1 MAHIP
6 ASEKL
11 SPPSKPAGNQFF
23 ARKSIDKLIAAS
35 EEPEHR
41 LKKSLGPWS
50 LTALGIGAIIGS
62 GIFVLTGTAA
72 AGEQFTVPSL
82 LHAQVLDLVVNLIRH
97 HSLSGVLMHGRPPAG
112 PAIAI
117 SFLLVAVACSFAGL
131 CYAELASMIPIAGS
145 AYTYSYATLGE
156 IFAWV
161 IGWDL
166 ILEYAV
172 SNVAVAVGF
181 SGYLKAQ
188 LSTFGLNLPDKWSTP
203 VWASGRWSGAYF
215 NVPGFLVVF
224 VLTVLLIRGVR
235 ESAKANNVMV
245 AIKIGAIMVFLVVG
259 GLLMKPTNLHPFA
272 PSGFAGVVTGGAIIF
287 FTYIGFDSVSTAAEE
302 AKVPQKDI
310 PFGIIASLIVCTVL
324 YVAVALVLLGM
335 MKYTTF
341 ISGPA
346 ADAPVAYSLR
356 TLGASPVFQTIIIVG
371 ALMGMLSS
379 LLVFQYGQ
387 TRIWFAM
394 SRDGL
399 LPKLFSA
406 VHPRFQTPHWSTWI
420 AGFAVGIPAGLV
432 DIGDAADLSNIG
444 TLFAFVLVSLG
455 VVFLRRTQPD
465 RPRAFR
471 VPFVPWF
478 PLISVF
484 MCAGLM
490 TGLTVITWIRFV
502 VWLEVGLVLY
512 LIYGLSHSEFGGTAK
527 VGGWLGLFCA
537 QLVILIPNGFL
548 IGAAHLLISGWQRA
562 MLLPVLVMGLWAM
575 YAAYVGIG
583 LLQSRTGALSQV
595 NHFLILSAILGA
607 IFIVFGNR
615 RYSSIE
621 LIVTLCWYMYFLRSK
636 RVALL
641 YGRNIG

>member
-1 MAHIP
+1 MIEALCLRV
-6 ASEKL
+6 SVVDFGRTTL
-11 SPPSKPAGNQFF
+11 PSQLF
-23 ARKSIDKLIAAS
+23 ATKSIDKLIAAS
-35 EEPEHR
+35 QEPGHR
-41 LKKSLGPWS
+41 LKKTLGPWS

-72 AGEQFTVPSL
+72 AGEQFEVPSI
-82 LHAQVLDLVVNLIRH
+82 LHAQVLDVIVNLFRH
-97 HSLSGVLMHGRPPAG
+97 GSTAGVLMHGRPAAG

-117 SFLLVAVACSFAGL
+117 SFILVAIACSFAGL

-156 IFAWV
+156 IFAWI

-188 LSTFGLNLPDKWSTP
+188 LAAFGVVLPDRWSSS
-203 VWASGRWSGAYF
+203 VWASGHWTGAFF
-215 NVPGFLVVF
+215 NVPAFLVVF

-235 ESAKANNVMV
+235 ESAEANNVMV
-245 AIKIGAIMVFLVVG
+245 AIKIGAIAVFLVIG
-259 GLLMKPTNLHPFA
+259 GMLVKTANWRPFA

-302 AKVPQKDI
+302 AQEPQTDI

-324 YVAVALVLLGM
+324 YVGVALVLLGM
-335 MKYTTF
+335 MRYSTF
-341 ISGPA
+341 VNGPA
-346 ADAPVAYSLR
+346 AEAPVAYALKQ
-356 TLGASPVFQTIIIVG
+356 LGASRLAQSVIIIG

-399 LPKLFSA
+399 LPRLFSA
-406 VHPRFQTPHWSTWI
+406 VHPVFKTPHWSTWI

-455 VVFLRRTQPD
+455 VLFLRRAQPE

-471 VPFVPWF
+471 VPLVPLF
-478 PLISVF
+478 PILSVVL
-484 MCAGLM
+484 CGGLM

-502 VWLEVGLVLY
+502 VWLAIGLVIYFLY
-512 LIYGLSHSEFGGTAK
+512 SRRHSEFA
-527 VGGWLGLFCA
+527 
-537 QLVILIPNGFL
+537 
-548 IGAAHLLISGWQRA
+548 SQR
-562 MLLPVLVMGLWAM
+562 
-575 YAAYVGIG
+575 
-583 LLQSRTGALSQV
+583 
-595 NHFLILSAILGA
+595 
-607 IFIVFGNR
+607 
-615 RYSSIE
+615 
-621 LIVTLCWYMYFLRSK
+621 
-636 RVALL
+636 
-641 YGRNIG
+641 